1 MAKGLLDDEL
11 EWLKELRREIGKHR
25 RSNQRKT
32 NLLESKRRL
41 SLIGFSVPPHMV
53 DFQTPLGWAEKAV
66 TVPAARI
73 YREGFRCS
81 VESSLLDDIGL
92 VFGDQQAIFSETAS
106 VESSLHHGV
115 AFLFLS
121 KGDEFLG
128 EAPVVVAA
136 RSALQASAIVD
147 KRSGVVRAALEVV
160 SSSLQVLH
168 VPGCEI
174 ALSRGKSGWEV
185 LDRQFTRVN
194 SVMCEP
200 VVWRRSLSRPFG
212 SSRITRPLIGAIER
226 GVRTLLR
233 MEVTAEFFSAPQR
246 ALLGASEEH
255 FTDESGKPIDI
266 WKAITG
272 GVWALPDTYD
282 EDEDKTV
289 RAQLQQL
296 SQASMQ
302 PHSEMFNGIV
312 LSAASELSMPI
323 SYLGVQHNQ
332 PQNEGAIK
340 AEEASMLAEIEQ
352 QIRSSYK
359 PTFARVARKAAALMH
374 GEWSEAMQ
382 SDLRDLSAR
391 FADPGTPTISAR
403 SDAALKYINAFPN
416 GDPVVAME
424 MYGMDDDQIRRNLAY
439 MRRNSA
445 GSLIDRLVSGD
456 SVPGSAVSGASD
468 TSSVELEKAQADV
481 AKKQFEAIGMGV
493 RSGVDP
499 EAVAAEVGL
508 EGIKFTGATPASL
521 RLPEGEAKGLE
532 AAR

>member
-1 MAKGLLDDEL
+1 MAKGLFDDEL
-11 EWLKELRREIGKHR
+11 GWLKELRQAIGRHR

-32 NLLESKRRL
+32 NLLEAKRRL

-66 TVPAARI
+66 SVPAARI

-92 VFGDQQAIFSETAS
+92 IFSEQQTIFSETAS
-106 VESSLHHGV
+106 VESSLQHGV
-115 AFLFLS
+115 SFVFLS
-121 KGDEFLG
+121 KGNEFLG
-128 EAPVVVAA
+128 EAPIVASA

-160 SSSLQVLH
+160 SNSIQVLH

-174 ALSRGKSGWEV
+174 TLSNGRLGWEV
-185 LDRQFTRVN
+185 ADRRFTRVN

-200 VVWRRSLSRPFG
+200 VVWRRSLNRPFG

-246 ALLGASEEH
+246 ALLGASDEH
-255 FTDESGKPIDI
+255 FTDADGNQIDI

-296 SQASMQ
+296 TQASMQ

-312 LSAASELSMPI
+312 LQAASELSMPI

-359 PTFARVARKAAALMH
+359 PTFAKLARKSVALMH
-374 GEWSEAMQ
+374 GEWSAEMA
-382 SDLRDLSAR
+382 SDLASLSAR

-403 SDAALKYINAFPN
+403 SDAALKYTQAFPN
-416 GDPVVAME
+416 GDPEVAME
-424 MYGMDDDQIRRNLAY
+424 KYGLSDDEIRRNIAY
-439 MRRNSA
+439 MRRSQSSSLVQQLIQRNA
-445 GSLIDRLVSGD
+445 GAQQTA
-456 SVPGSAVSGASD
+456 PGGLGE
-468 TSSVELEKAQADV
+468 SSVQVGAD
-481 AKKQFEAIGMGV
+481 ADSK
-493 RSGVDP
+493 
-499 EAVAAEVGL
+499 
-508 EGIKFTGATPASL
+508 
-521 RLPEGEAKGLE
+521 
-532 AAR
+532 